1 MTATPVWFLGR
12 YTAPGLASAPRA
24 PDAALLA
31 AIAISQEPMRIQ
43 AGDGQRRGQ
52 VDIRPPVPCH
62 ATHLV
67 EIRYAESD
75 PLELQFCANAW
86 DDEHFRHI
94 GSTDSRLTI
103 MRAHRYGGEP
113 SVGEVYS

>member
-1 MTATPVWFLGR
+1 
-12 YTAPGLASAPRA
+12 
-24 PDAALLA
+24 
-31 AIAISQEPMRIQ
+31 MRIQ

-94 GSTDSRLTI
+94 GSTDSRLNI